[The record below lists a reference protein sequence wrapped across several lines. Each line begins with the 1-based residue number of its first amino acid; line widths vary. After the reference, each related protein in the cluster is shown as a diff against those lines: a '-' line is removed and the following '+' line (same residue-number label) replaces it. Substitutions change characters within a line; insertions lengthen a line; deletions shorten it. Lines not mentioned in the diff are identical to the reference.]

1 MNCRMS
7 KCSDFEG
14 FIKHKFNMIKKIIKL
29 LKLYLFKIS
38 GGVMH
43 LSINQIE
50 YPAVYKGKN
59 IDIFDF
65 SLNEDDMYAVS
76 ALNRN
81 LSFGC
86 LSVRNQQ

>member
-1 MNCRMS
+1 
-7 KCSDFEG
+7 
-14 FIKHKFNMIKKIIKL
+14 MIKKIIKL

-50 YPAVYKGKN
+50 YPSVYKGKN